1 MLTPERRAELEAIA
15 DEIFAN
21 CDWFEPSERG
31 AGWAPTDKGYENV
44 IHVLSR
50 AKAVLWDRDS
60 PAERR
65 KAALAER
72 RRQQKQ
78 AALVANRLLGTKGS
92 VASVANCI
100 HCKQKVTREAGCLW
114 KNSHGDD
121 MCQVRKDKGYQHW
134 NHEAAG
140 W

>member
-1 MLTPERRAELEAIA
+1 MPFWEEKHSQDGDVPYSLRSGDGRMISKERREELEAIA
-15 DEIFAN
+15 LEIFEA

-50 AKAVLWDRDS
+50 AKAVLWDRES

-72 RRQQKQ
+72 RRQQKK
-78 AALVANRLLGTKGS
+78 AKEVAKRLLGGKP
-92 VASVANCI
+92 
-100 HCKQKVTREAGCLW
+100 K
-114 KNSHGDD
+114 
-121 MCQVRKDKGYQHW
+121 
-134 NHEAAG
+134 
-140 W
+140 